1 MARISTILSILVF
14 LCFGAHARDLKV
26 ATWNLGW
33 HMSRVEASE
42 WIAKCGAPFQ
52 KNAST
57 GIWEPA
63 ESGTPGWELKWGR
76 DAKIAWDISITPPC
90 DVYKDFAFK
99 TVPVTE
105 AAYSKRLGQMRSFIA
120 DKIAPD
126 VIAFQE
132 VSGTQAIRDVLPN
145 DGADYL
151 ICSFTSHKVQRL
163 AFAWK
168 KEFGAEVECE
178 VEDPLSLPSQVEEK
192 DRPRPG
198 LALALNIDG
207 KLTRFLNV
215 HLKSSCVSPFDNPPD
230 ALDSIEGDGNPC
242 ITLHRQVVPLE
253 KWIERK
259 SEGTNRVVVLG
270 DFNRNVWHETFE
282 TGQARTDG
290 SDPKGE
296 LLAGARVRKLIAE
309 VNDGAPDGTQLVLLD
324 ETCPVNQASDEA
336 CQRLKSAKI
345 VSDEKLLKDK
355 NNLGCSFPVGLDH
368 IMIGQGFSSTATAVK
383 VALGKQARTLPA
395 TVEHPNPLL
404 GLSDHCPLTAVL
416 MD

>member
-1 MARISTILSILVF
+1 MARISIIFSILVF
-14 LCFGAHARDLKV
+14 SYFNAQARDLKV

-33 HMSRVEASE
+33 HLSQVEASE

-52 KNAST
+52 KNVASE
-57 GIWEPA
+57 IWEPA

-76 DAKIAWDISITPPC
+76 DAKIAWDISVLPPC
-90 DVYKDFAFK
+90 DVYKDIAFK

-105 AAYSKRLGQMRSFIA
+105 AAYIKRLGQVRSFII

-132 VSGTQAIRDVLPN
+132 VSGTQAIKDILPN
-145 DGADYL
+145 DGSDYL

-168 KEFGAEVECE
+168 KEFGAEADCE
-178 VEDPLSLPSQVEEK
+178 VEDPLSLPSQVAEK

-198 LALALNIDG
+198 LALTLNIDG
-207 KLTRFLNV
+207 KLTRFLNI
-215 HLKSSCVSPFDNPPD
+215 HLKSSCVSPFDTPPD
-230 ALDSIEGDGNPC
+230 ALDGDAGADDPC
-242 ITLHRQVVPLE
+242 KILQKQVVPLE

-296 LLAGARVRKLIAE
+296 LLPSAKVRKLIAE

-324 ETCPVNQASDEA
+324 ETCPVNAASDEA
-336 CQRLKSAKI
+336 CKRLKSAKI
-345 VSDEKLLKDK
+345 ASDEKFLKGK

-368 IMIGQGFSSTATAVK
+368 IMIGEGFSSAGAVK
-383 VALGKQARTLPA
+383 VALGRQAKTLPA
-395 TVEHPNPLL
+395 NGEHSNPLL
-404 GLSDHCPLTAVL
+404 GLSDHCPLTAIL
-416 MD
+416 TD

>member
-1 MARISTILSILVF
+1 M
-14 LCFGAHARDLKV
+14 
-26 ATWNLGW
+26 
-33 HMSRVEASE
+33 
-42 WIAKCGAPFQ
+42 
-52 KNAST
+52 
-57 GIWEPA
+57 
-63 ESGTPGWELKWGR
+63 KWGR
-76 DAKIAWDISITPPC
+76 DAKIAWDISVLPPC
-90 DVYKDFAFK
+90 DVYKDIAFK

-105 AAYSKRLGQMRSFIA
+105 AAYIKRLGQVRSFIT

-132 VSGTQAIRDVLPN
+132 VSGTQAIKDILPN
-145 DGADYL
+145 EGSDYL

-168 KEFGAEVECE
+168 KAFGAEADCE
-178 VEDPLSLPSQVEEK
+178 VEDPLSLPSQVAEK
-192 DRPRPG
+192 DRARPG
-198 LALALNIDG
+198 LALTLNIDG

-215 HLKSSCVSPFDNPPD
+215 HLKSSCVSPFDTPPD
-230 ALDSIEGDGNPC
+230 ALDGDAGADDPC
-242 ITLHRQVVPLE
+242 KILQKQVVPLE

-296 LLAGARVRKLIAE
+296 LLPSAKVRKLIAE

-324 ETCPVNQASDEA
+324 ETCPVNAASDEA
-336 CQRLKSAKI
+336 CKRLKSAKI
-345 VSDEKLLKDK
+345 ASDEKFLKDK

-368 IMIGQGFSSTATAVK
+368 IMIGEGFSSAGAVK
-383 VALGKQARTLPA
+383 VALGRQAKTLPA
-395 TVEHPNPLL
+395 NGEHPNPLL
-404 GLSDHCPLTAVL
+404 GLSDHCPLTAIL
-416 MD
+416 TD